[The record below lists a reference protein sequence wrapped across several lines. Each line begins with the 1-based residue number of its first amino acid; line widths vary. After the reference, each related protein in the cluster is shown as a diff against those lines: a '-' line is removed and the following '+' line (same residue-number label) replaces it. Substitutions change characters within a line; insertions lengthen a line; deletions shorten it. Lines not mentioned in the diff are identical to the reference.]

1 MESIC
6 IRCCRLGRR
15 QRNSVDS
22 RRIYFYA
29 CCIGNTV
36 SCDVLAHGKT
46 ETYRHATHAVET
58 QRLLEGSSSSC
69 KACFFR
75 LRCLGLG
82 AWIAPDVAWWPT
94 ASCARFCDMIIH
106 VQYLDSHDMFSISS
120 ETKTMREVP
129 LLTDA
134 VLLSRGGGIGDGDA
148 VKRSTAAVSY
158 RSQQAMLSHVFF
170 ADIC

>member
-1 MESIC
+1 
-6 IRCCRLGRR
+6 
-15 QRNSVDS
+15 
-22 RRIYFYA
+22 
-29 CCIGNTV
+29 
-36 SCDVLAHGKT
+36 
-46 ETYRHATHAVET
+46 
-58 QRLLEGSSSSC
+58 
-69 KACFFR
+69 
-75 LRCLGLG
+75 
-82 AWIAPDVAWWPT
+82 
-94 ASCARFCDMIIH
+94 MIIH